1 MNAPKISYYNW
12 EKQNEERLT
21 FAFGKSIS
29 FAKLF
34 LNKIFLATNVLAF
47 VFYKLILITG
57 LIARTAFLSA
67 PIIKIERE
75 ESWLFRQ
82 IR

>member
-12 EKQNEERLT
+12 EKTNEERLT
-21 FAFGKSIS
+21 FAFEKSFS
-29 FAKLF
+29 FSKSVLK
-34 LNKIFLATNVLAF
+34 KIFLTTNVLAF
-47 VFYKLILITG
+47 VFYKLILIAG
-57 LIARTAFLSA
+57 LTARTAFLSA
-67 PIIKIERE
+67 PIIKVESE